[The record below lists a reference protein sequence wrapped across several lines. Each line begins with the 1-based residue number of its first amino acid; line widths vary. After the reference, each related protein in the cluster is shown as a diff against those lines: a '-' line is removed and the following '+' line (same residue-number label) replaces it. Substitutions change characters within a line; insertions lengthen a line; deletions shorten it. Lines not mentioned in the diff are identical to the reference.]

1 MHQIYEKKQMLSKIL
16 CERNKH
22 ERDSN
27 IIFYEEGHK
36 YSITTDI
43 DSTYT
48 SVTTFNKYNF
58 AEFDAYKIINGMM
71 KSKLWKK
78 GHKYWGMTAEE
89 IKDVWTK
96 NGADASGA
104 GTDLHYDIECF
115 MNQDLMDEY
124 NNELKYDHGDL
135 LQIYEEELKNENSI
149 MNTSEEFEFFLRFVK
164 ENSKLIPYRTE
175 WLIYNEDLKLAGSI
189 DMVYE
194 NPDGTLKIYDWKR
207 CKEILK
213 TNKYDKYGLLECIS
227 HLPDTKFWH
236 YSLQLNMYKAI
247 LEEKYGKKVT
257 DLYLVRL
264 HPNNINKTYELIRC
278 ADLSTEVSELF
289 EDRKIKLNTLK

>member
-1 MHQIYEKKQMLSKIL
+1 
-16 CERNKH
+16 
-22 ERDSN
+22 
-27 IIFYEEGHK
+27 
-36 YSITTDI
+36 
-43 DSTYT
+43 
-48 SVTTFNKYNF
+48 
-58 AEFDAYKIINGMM
+58 
-71 KSKLWKK
+71 
-78 GHKYWGMTAEE
+78 
-89 IKDVWTK
+89 
-96 NGADASGA
+96 
-104 GTDLHYDIECF
+104 
-115 MNQDLMDEY
+115 MDEY

-135 LQIYEEELKNENSI
+135 LQIYEEELKNSI
-149 MNTSEEFEFFLRFVK
+149 MNNSEEFEFFLRFVK

-257 DLYLVRL
+257 DLYLVKL